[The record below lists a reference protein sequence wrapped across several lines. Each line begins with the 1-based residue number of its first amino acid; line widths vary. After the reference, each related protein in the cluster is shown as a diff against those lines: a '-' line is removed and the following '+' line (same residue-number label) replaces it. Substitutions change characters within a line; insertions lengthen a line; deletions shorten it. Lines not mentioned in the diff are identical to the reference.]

1 MQLLQLL
8 EFCVSWLVGVTG
20 WAPQYGP
27 WLYTLLVRLEKP
39 LTLDTASLL
48 RDLSAAR
55 ERRRR
60 AASLGPQSDKWIYEI
75 L

>member
-20 WAPQYGP
+20 WTPQYGP
-27 WLYTLLVRLEKP
+27 WLYALLVRLEKP
-39 LTLDTASLL
+39 LTPDTASLL

-60 AASLGPQSDKWIYEI
+60 AASSCSS
-75 L
+75 